1 MSVIDSYLETLF
13 SPYPDSARM
22 QEARVELRT
31 MMDDQYQGLR
41 EDGLTESQ
49 ALGKVI
55 AEFGSL
61 DEVSTVLGID
71 REVRGGTADPGS
83 AEPAAQLTLEQLR
96 EYTAA
101 VKGSQL
107 FSAVAI
113 PLFVLSPVPLLL
125 LFAIDGRPSPAT
137 WTTAA
142 GLVTLLVMVTIGVLT
157 LTLRESRLADFED
170 IEEGRS
176 PVTAA
181 VRSYAQDLRRQQRRS
196 YTVAMAGAVALW
208 ILCAVPTLLIA
219 LATQD
224 SANTMVVLFGVSG
237 TLAMVALGLF
247 LSIRA
252 SWAEH
257 VASALLHDEDEDA
270 PETSDSPAIRVIA
283 AVYWPLAAAIY
294 LAWSF
299 GTGDWHITWI
309 IWPVAGVLYAALWSV
324 NVALTEGRP
333 DQGRPRGAAL

>member
-41 EDGLTESQ
+41 QDGLTESQ
-49 ALGKVI
+49 ALGTVI

-71 REVRGGTADPGS
+71 REVRGGAADPGS
-83 AEPAAQLTLEQLR
+83 AEPAVQLTLEQLR

-137 WTTAA
+137 WTVAA
-142 GLVTLLVMVTIGVLT
+142 GLVMLLVLVTLGVLT
-157 LTLRESRLADFED
+157 LTVRESRLADFED

-176 PVTAA
+176 SVTAA
-181 VRSYAQDLRRQQRRS
+181 VRGYARDLRRQERRS

-208 ILCAVPTLLIA
+208 ILCAVPTLLFA
-219 LATQD
+219 FATEGSEND
-224 SANTMVVLFGVSG
+224 MVILFGVSG
-237 TLAMVALGLF
+237 TLVMVALGLF

-257 VASALLHDEDEDA
+257 VASALLHDQDEDA
-270 PETSDSPAIRVIA
+270 PEASDSPVIRVIA

-299 GTGDWHITWI
+299 GTGDWHISWLL
-309 IWPVAGVLYAALWSV
+309 WPVAGVLYAALWSV
-324 NVALTEGRP
+324 NVALTEDRSP
-333 DQGRPRGAAL
+333 QGRRGAAR

>member
-71 REVRGGTADPGS
+71 REVHGGAADPGS
-83 AEPAAQLTLEQLR
+83 AEPAAQLTLEQMR

-101 VKGSQL
+101 VRGSQL

-137 WTTAA
+137 WTVAA

-176 PVTAA
+176 PVTATA
-181 VRSYAQDLRRQQRRS
+181 RSYARDLRREERRG

-208 ILCAVPTLLIA
+208 ILSAVPTLLFA
-219 LATQD
+219 FATEGSD
-224 SANTMVVLFGVSG
+224 NTMVVLFGVSG
-237 TLAMVALGLF
+237 TLVMVALGLF
-247 LSIRA
+247 LSIRS

-257 VASALLHDEDEDA
+257 VASTLLQDEDEDA
-270 PETSDSPAIRVIA
+270 PETSDSPVIRVIA

-299 GTGDWHITWI
+299 GTGDWQISWI

-324 NVALTEGRP
+324 NTALTDTP
-333 DQGRPRGAAL
+333 DSGSRRSARR